1 MVSKIQRV
9 KNSDLLNK
17 LNKIATSKKMLNVG
31 FLQKEISKI
40 AIINEYG
47 AKVPVTDKTRAL
59 FNKYGFHLKDS
70 TKFINIP
77 PRPFMQR
84 TATENENKWADI
96 IDKLIVK
103 YQYDV
108 DKVLHVFGEIVE
120 GAIREMIEDGEFQA
134 NHPLTIKIKGGAG
147 KPLVHTGKMS
157 KSVAYEVV

>member
-1 MVSKIQRV
+1 MSKVQRV
-9 KNSDLLNK
+9 KNSDLLTK
-17 LNKIATSKKMLNVG
+17 LNKFTTSKKMLNVG
-31 FLQKEISKI
+31 FLQKEIAKI

-47 AKVPVTDKTRAL
+47 AKVPVTNKTKAL

-84 TATENENKWADI
+84 TATENENKWAGLV
-96 IDKLIVK
+96 DKLIVK

-108 DKVLHVFGEIVE
+108 DKVLTVFGEIVE
-120 GAIREMIEDGEFQA
+120 SAIREMIEDGEFQA
-134 NHPLTIKIKGGAG
+134 NHPLTIAIKSGSG

-157 KSVAYEVV
+157 KSVAYEVI

>member
-1 MVSKIQRV
+1 MSKIQRV

-17 LNKIATSKKMLNVG
+17 LNKFATSKKMLNVG

-84 TATENENKWADI
+84 TATENENKWAKLV
-96 IDKLIVK
+96 DKLIVK

-120 GAIREMIEDGEFQA
+120 SAIREMIEDGEFQA
-134 NHPLTIKIKGGAG
+134 NHPLTIKIKDGAG

-157 KSVAYEVV
+157 KSVSYEVI

>member
-1 MVSKIQRV
+1 MSRIQRV

-108 DKVLHVFGEIVE
+108 DKVLAVFGEIVE
-120 GAIREMIEDGEFQA
+120 SAIREMIEDGEFQA
-134 NHPLTIKIKGGAG
+134 NHPLTIAIKGGVG

-157 KSVAYEVV
+157 KSVSYEVI

>member
-1 MVSKIQRV
+1 MSKIQRV
-9 KNSDLLNK
+9 KNSDLLAK
-17 LNKIATSKKMLNVG
+17 LNKFATSKKMLNVG

-108 DKVLHVFGEIVE
+108 DKVLAVFGEIVE
-120 GAIREMIEDGEFQA
+120 SAIREMIEDGEFQA
-134 NHPLTIKIKGGAG
+134 NHPLTIAIKGGAG

-157 KSVAYEVV
+157 KSVAYEVI

>member
-1 MVSKIQRV
+1 MVSKVQRV
-9 KNSDLLNK
+9 KNSDLLTK

-47 AKVPVTDKTRAL
+47 AKVPVTDKARSL
-59 FNKYGFHLKDS
+59 
-70 TKFINIP
+70 
-77 PRPFMQR
+77 
-84 TATENENKWADI
+84 
-96 IDKLIVK
+96 
-103 YQYDV
+103 YQYNV

-134 NHPLTIKIKGGAG
+134 NHPLTIAIKGGAG

-157 KSVAYEVV
+157 KSVSYEVI

>member
-1 MVSKIQRV
+1 MSRVQRV

-84 TATENENKWADI
+84 TATENKNKWVDI

-108 DKVLHVFGEIVE
+108 DKVLAVFGEIVE
-120 GAIREMIEDGEFQA
+120 SAIREMIEDGEFQA
-134 NHPLTIKIKGGAG
+134 NHPLTIKIKNGAG

-157 KSVAYEVV
+157 KSVSYEVI

>member
-1 MVSKIQRV
+1 MSKVQRV

-17 LNKIATSKKMLNVG
+17 LSKFATNKQMLNVG
-31 FLQKEISKI
+31 FLQREISKI

-59 FNKYGFHLKDS
+59 FHKYGFHLKDS
-70 TKFINIP
+70 TNFITIP
-77 PRPFMQR
+77 PRPFMHR
-84 TATENENKWADI
+84 TATENENKWAKL

-103 YQYDV
+103 YEYNV
-108 DKVLHVFGEIVE
+108 DKVLHIFGEIVE

-134 NHPLTIKIKGGAG
+134 NHPLTIKIKGGVG

-157 KSVAYEVV
+157 KSVAYEVI